1 MAAIR
6 QEKVAELIRRDL
18 SVLFQQNS
26 SSWFAGM
33 FISVTQVRMSPDLGL
48 AKVYLS
54 FMAVPDK
61 KIALEA
67 VKQEAWRVRKALS
80 DKIGKQV
87 RVIPE
92 LNFYLDVSIDYYES
106 INNALKK

>member
-1 MAAIR
+1 
-6 QEKVAELIRRDL
+6 
-18 SVLFQQNS
+18 
-26 SSWFAGM
+26 M

-61 KIALEA
+61 KIALEV

-87 RVIPE
+87 RVIPK
-92 LNFYLDVSIDYYES
+92 LNFYLDDSLDYYES

>member
-1 MAAIR
+1 
-6 QEKVAELIRRDL
+6 
-18 SVLFQQNS
+18 
-26 SSWFAGM
+26 M
-33 FISVTQVRMSPDLGL
+33 FISVTEVRMSPDLGL

-61 KIALEA
+61 KVALEA
-67 VKQEAWRVRKALS
+67 VKQEGWRVRKALS

-92 LNFYLDVSIDYYES
+92 LNFYPDDSLDYYES

>member
-1 MAAIR
+1 MSIR

-18 SVLFQQNS
+18 STLFQQKGS
-26 SSWFAGM
+26 LWFHGM
-33 FISVTQVRMSPDLGL
+33 FITVTVVRMSPDLGL

-61 KIALEA
+61 HGALQQ
-67 VKQEAWRVRKALS
+67 VKAEGWRVRKALA

-92 LNFYLDVSIDYYES
+92 LNFYLDDSIDHYEAVDQ
-106 INNALKK
+106 ALKS

>member
-1 MAAIR
+1 
-6 QEKVAELIRRDL
+6 
-18 SVLFQQNS
+18 
-26 SSWFAGM
+26 
-33 FISVTQVRMSPDLGL
+33 
-48 AKVYLS
+48 
-54 FMAVPDK
+54 MAVPDK

-67 VKQEAWRVRKALS
+67 VKQEGWRVRKALS

-92 LNFYLDVSIDYYES
+92 LNFYLDDSLDYYES

>member
-18 SVLFQQNS
+18 SVIFQQNAS
-26 SSWFAGM
+26 AWLGGM

-48 AKVYLS
+48 ARVYLS

-67 VKQEAWRVRKALS
+67 VRQQGWRVRKALS

-87 RVIPE
+87 RIIPE
-92 LNFYLDVSIDYYES
+92 LNFYLDDSIDYYES

>member
-1 MAAIR
+1 
-6 QEKVAELIRRDL
+6 
-18 SVLFQQNS
+18 
-26 SSWFAGM
+26 
-33 FISVTQVRMSPDLGL
+33 MSPDLGL

-54 FMAVPDK
+54 FMAVPDQ

-92 LNFYLDVSIDYYES
+92 LNFYLDDSIDYYES

>member
-1 MAAIR
+1 MPAIR

-18 SVLFQQNS
+18 SILFQQYG
-26 SSWFAGM
+26 SSWFGGL

-67 VKQEAWRVRKALS
+67 VKQEGWRVRKALS

-92 LNFYLDVSIDYYES
+92 LNFYLDDSLDYYES

>member
-26 SSWFAGM
+26 GSWFAGM

-61 KIALEA
+61 QVALAA
-67 VKQEAWRVRKALS
+67 VRQEGWRVRKELGA
-80 DKIGKQV
+80 KIGKQV
-87 RVIPE
+87 RIVPE
-92 LNFYLDVSIDYYES
+92 LNFYLDDSLDYYEA
-106 INNALKK
+106 IDQALKK

>member
-1 MAAIR
+1 
-6 QEKVAELIRRDL
+6 
-18 SVLFQQNS
+18 
-26 SSWFAGM
+26 M

-61 KIALEA
+61 KIALEV

-87 RVIPE
+87 RVIPK
-92 LNFYLDVSIDYYES
+92 LNFYLDDSLDYYES
-106 INNALKK
+106 INNALNQ

>member
-1 MAAIR
+1 
-6 QEKVAELIRRDL
+6 
-18 SVLFQQNS
+18 
-26 SSWFAGM
+26 M

-87 RVIPE
+87 RVIPK
-92 LNFYLDVSIDYYES
+92 LNFYLDDSLDYYES

>member
-1 MAAIR
+1 
-6 QEKVAELIRRDL
+6 
-18 SVLFQQNS
+18 
-26 SSWFAGM
+26 M

-61 KIALEA
+61 KIALEV

-92 LNFYLDVSIDYYES
+92 LNFYLDDSLDYYES

>member
-1 MAAIR
+1 
-6 QEKVAELIRRDL
+6 
-18 SVLFQQNS
+18 
-26 SSWFAGM
+26 M

-61 KIALEA
+61 KIAVEA

-92 LNFYLDVSIDYYES
+92 LNFYLDDSLDYYES

>member
-61 KIALEA
+61 KVALEK
-67 VKQEAWRVRKALS
+67 V
-80 DKIGKQV
+80 
-87 RVIPE
+87 E
-92 LNFYLDVSIDYYES
+92 LIAGTPPSEFEDAGGTPFKSNPDG
-106 INNALKK
+106 

>member
-1 MAAIR
+1 
-6 QEKVAELIRRDL
+6 
-18 SVLFQQNS
+18 
-26 SSWFAGM
+26 M

-92 LNFYLDVSIDYYES
+92 LNFYLDDSLDYYES

>member
-26 SSWFAGM
+26 GSWFAGM

-67 VKQEAWRVRKALS
+67 VKQEGWRVRKALS

-92 LNFYLDVSIDYYES
+92 LNFYLDDSLDYYES

>member
-1 MAAIR
+1 
-6 QEKVAELIRRDL
+6 
-18 SVLFQQNS
+18 
-26 SSWFAGM
+26 
-33 FISVTQVRMSPDLGL
+33 MSPDLGL

-61 KIALEA
+61 KIALEV

-87 RVIPE
+87 RVIPK
-92 LNFYLDVSIDYYES
+92 LNFYLDDSLDYYES